1 MKVLESVQFPRLF
14 PQTYDHLYEYTF
26 VLWNEFG
33 WKPFLGVITMQNN
46 DSGGVIKKVVVGA
59 QDAAN
64 AAVKGVQNAANTV
77 VDGAVAASGAA
88 HSVIDAAKNQQ
99 IITPEQVQEILNY
112 AYDKS
117 LNGIPNVSKSVE
129 ELADD
134 YAKRHKT
141 KQGAAKAL
149 INNQLAKCTT
159 SGFLSGLSGFLV
171 LPVTLASIPA
181 NIANVLYVQIR
192 MVATL
197 AKLGG
202 YDVKEDQVQT
212 MVYVCLVGS
221 AALDVLKDAGVQ
233 VGNKLA
239 LNAVKNIPGSVLRAI
254 NQKVGFR
261 LATKFGETGV
271 VNLGKLVPVA
281 GALIGGGFDF
291 ATTRIIATTAYK
303 QFIDASDDTIDEDII
318 ENDDAFAV

>member
-1 MKVLESVQFPRLF
+1 MTKIDPSGVLKTVATGAQEAAGVVAKGAQNAAGSVA
-14 PQTYDHLYEYTF
+14 E
-26 VLWNEFG
+26 G
-33 WKPFLGVITMQNN
+33 ASAAAGA
-46 DSGGVIKKVVVGA
+46 A
-59 QDAAN
+59 QDALN
-64 AAVKGVQNAANTV
+64 AV
-77 VDGAVAASGAA
+77 
-88 HSVIDAAKNQQ
+88 KNQQ
-99 IITPEQVQEILNY
+99 IITPEQLQELLMF

-117 LNGIPNVSKSVE
+117 LNGIPNVSKPVT

-134 YAKRHKT
+134 YARKHKT

-181 NIANVLYVQIR
+181 NIANVLYVQVR
-192 MVATL
+192 MVAAL

-202 YDVKEDQVQT
+202 YDVREDQVQT
-212 MVYVCLVGS
+212 MVYVCLAGN
-221 AALDVLKDAGVQ
+221 AASDVLKEAGVKI
-233 VGNKLA
+233 GNKLA
-239 LNAVKNIPGSVLRAI
+239 LNAVKSIPRSALTAI

-261 LATKFGETGV
+261 LATKFGETGI

-291 ATTRIIATTAYK
+291 ATTRIIATVAYK
-303 QFIDASDDTIDEDII
+303 QFIDSADEAIDEDLI
-318 ENDDAFAV
+318 EEEDAFAVEIVDVEEADAASEPIEDEQNAE

>member
-1 MKVLESVQFPRLF
+1 MAKIDPSGVLKTVA
-14 PQTYDHLYEYTF
+14 T
-26 VLWNEFG
+26 
-33 WKPFLGVITMQNN
+33 
-46 DSGGVIKKVVVGA
+46 GA
-59 QDAAN
+59 QEAAG
-64 AAVKGVQNAANTV
+64 AVAKGAQNAAE
-77 VDGAVAASGAA
+77 AVAGGASAAAGAA
-88 HSVIDAAKNQQ
+88 QGAFDAVKNQQ
-99 IITPEQVQEILNY
+99 IITPEQVQELLNI

-117 LNGIPNVSKSVE
+117 LNGIPNVSKPVE
-129 ELADD
+129 ELAND

-171 LPVTLASIPA
+171 LPVSLASIPA

-192 MVATL
+192 MVAAL

-212 MVYVCLVGS
+212 MVYVCLAGS
-221 AALDVLKDAGVQ
+221 AASDVLKEAGVK

-239 LNAVKNIPGSVLRAI
+239 LNAVKNIPGSVLTAI

-261 LATKFGETGV
+261 LATKFGETGI

-281 GALIGGGFDF
+281 GAFLGGGFDF

-303 QFIDASDDTIDEDII
+303 QFIDSSDESIDEDII
-318 ENDDAFAV
+318 EDDDAFAVEIVDVEEVEAVSEPVEDKSNVESQDSSV